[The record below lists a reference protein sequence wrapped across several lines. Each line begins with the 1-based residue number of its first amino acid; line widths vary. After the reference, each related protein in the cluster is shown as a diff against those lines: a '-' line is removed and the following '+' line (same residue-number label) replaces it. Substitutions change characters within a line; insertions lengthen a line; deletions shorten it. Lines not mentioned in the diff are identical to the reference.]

1 MECVIVL
8 KAMGANNVNRKYAK
22 MIVLKRDY
30 VRMEYVYVIEDG
42 KDKIVVVDIVQ
53 MIAMGRA
60 YVLRGNANVMQ
71 ATKGQLVKRKNALW
85 TVV

>member
-42 KDKIVVVDIVQ
+42 KDKIVVVDIV
-53 MIAMGRA
+53 
-60 YVLRGNANVMQ
+60 
-71 ATKGQLVKRKNALW
+71 
-85 TVV
+85 